1 MDKILLHEYRI
12 PVKGVKRKTIY
23 HFSDTHLAEYDSLS
37 PEKEIEAAKK
47 ATDAWIRVRKA
58 FADGHGEPFG
68 EAQMLPAR
76 EHFVNLMNAS
86 RDGDVLV
93 IAGDMLDFVNGA
105 NVRLAEKELKDYPC
119 PVLALCGNHE
129 NANNIPEGM
138 TISMM
143 REPIQIAELDD
154 LIVLGLDDSKRE
166 ITEKQY
172 SALEEALASGKAVV
186 VAMHIPIMTEENQ
199 PVLRGAGEY
208 FRLNYNDCPE
218 MNLRFI
224 ELIKANPDKIAAVLC
239 GHLHFANDSH
249 ITDGIMQ
256 YVSTQGVTGNLNK
269 YIIGE

>member
-154 LIVLGLDDSKRE
+154 DEKAEFLEDLGLSE
-166 ITEKQY
+166 SGLEK
-172 SALEEALASGKAVV
+172 L
-186 VAMHIPIMTEENQ
+186 
-199 PVLRGAGEY
+199 
-208 FRLNYNDCPE
+208 
-218 MNLRFI
+218 
-224 ELIKANPDKIAAVLC
+224 IAA
-239 GHLHFANDSH
+239 SYH
-249 ITDGIMQ
+249 ILGLQSYLTSEKRSLWRCIFR
-256 YVSTQGVTGNLNK
+256 
-269 YIIGE
+269 